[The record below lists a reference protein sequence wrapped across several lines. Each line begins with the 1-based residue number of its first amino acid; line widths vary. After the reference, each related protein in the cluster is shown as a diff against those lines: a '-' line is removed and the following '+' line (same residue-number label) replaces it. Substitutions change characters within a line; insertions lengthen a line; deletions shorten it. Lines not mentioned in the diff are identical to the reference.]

1 MKISYTYKSI
11 SFALSFLVLF
21 STLSLTIE
29 KHFCGDVLID
39 VAIFTET
46 EKCTDDIVDLD
57 DNENVKKACC
67 KDEIDVL
74 EGLSQLT
81 TNTFED
87 LDDVHIQVL
96 LAYNFS
102 YINLFEGLPN
112 LVIPHKDY
120 LPPILI
126 KDIQILDET
135 YLI

>member
-1 MKISYTYKSI
+1 VKISYTYKSI

-126 KDIQILDET
+126 KDIQILDEA